1 MIPYVPKDALT
12 GRVAIITGAG
22 AGIGLAT
29 ARAFLVSGA
38 KVVVTDLDGGALEA
52 AFPEAA
58 SPEVEARVLCLEDDV
73 SAPGAP
79 VRAFNAAA
87 EKFGAVDILVNN
99 AGIMGP
105 VAPIEKIEPDAW
117 RQTLEVNL
125 TAPFLWTAEFLRRLP
140 AEIPDDRNVCVI
152 HISSVSGKK
161 PLMNRAPYCAAKAG
175 IIGLTRQMA
184 LELGPRGIRVNAICP
199 GAVSGERIERILKGR
214 AEAAGR
220 TIEEERAYT
229 LAETPL
235 GEFIAPADIAAAAV
249 FLASGA
255 ARLITGED
263 MNVNG
268 GRVMY

>member
-1 MIPYVPKDALT
+1 MIPYVPKDALVD
-12 GRVAIITGAG
+12 RVAIITGAG

-29 ARAFLVSGA
+29 ARAFLAAGARVVMTDVDGPRLSAAVSP
-38 KVVVTDLDGGALEA
+38 LEA
-52 AFPEAA
+52 GD
-58 SPEVEARVLCLEDDV
+58 RVVCLEGDV
-73 SAPGAP
+73 SKAGAPG
-79 VRAFNAAA
+79 RAFDAAE

-105 VAPIEKIEPDAW
+105 VAPIESMDPAGW
-117 RQTLEVNL
+117 RETLEVNL

-140 AEIPDDRNVCVI
+140 AEIPEDRNVCVI

-161 PLMNRAPYCAAKAG
+161 PLVHRAPYCAAKAG

-214 AEAAGR
+214 AEASGR
-220 TIEEERAYT
+220 TLEEERAYT

-235 GEFIAPADIAAAAV
+235 GAFIDPADIAAASV
-249 FLASGA
+249 FPASDA